1 MMKALDWAMI
11 ALVTVVAAS
20 GCAGPQSPPQPPS
33 SDIIGRLGFDPSTVA
48 PEHEGNIGEPG
59 LPAGFT
65 YKNVVPQGKYDDTD
79 VIALDPTE
87 RYLFFVAHLQYPD
100 GSVYRVDL
108 STGHVIR
115 LTTGLHRPGGIA
127 YYQPG
132 NVLLVAEEG
141 TGAGPQ
147 ERQLG
152 FYRAVRPDI
161 ADQPTPPPLRA
172 MGQYRGEG
180 VEVASPDTI
189 YLGEDQPNGGP
200 IYKYI
205 LDSPP
210 DLSRGTLY
218 VFKENQ
224 GWIKTAVLDAPDTGK
239 EGTNFYAGE
248 DMHLGPDGKLYLVL
262 SARAETR
269 VVAIDLTTARVT
281 NFVTATTPYA
291 NKRPPFESPDQL
303 AFAPNGTLFI
313 TAGGDVWAAIPDGPD
328 EDTLS
333 DGVYR
338 FLTGLDVVQGIWF
351 TRDGST
357 FYVAARARADVVLAI
372 TGFKFQ

>member
-1 MMKALDWAMI
+1 MRTIVWAI
-11 ALVTVVAAS
+11 AGLAILLS
-20 GCAGPQSPPQPPS
+20 GFGCAGPESPPVAPS
-33 SDIIGRLGFDPSTVA
+33 ADIIGRLGFDPSTVES
-48 PEHEGNIGEPG
+48 EHEANIGGLG

-65 YKNVVPQGKYDDTD
+65 YKDVVSPATYADID

-87 RYLFFVAHLQYPD
+87 RYLFFAVQLQYPG

-108 STGHVIR
+108 ATGDIMR
-115 LTTGLHRPGGIA
+115 LTSGLHRPGGIA
-127 YYQPG
+127 YYQSG

-152 FYRAVRPDI
+152 FYRAVKPDVP
-161 ADQPTPPPLRA
+161 DQPTPPPLRA
-172 MGQYRGEG
+172 MGQYRGKGIEI
-180 VEVASPDTI
+180 VSANTI

-200 IYKYI
+200 IYKYV

-210 DLSRGTLY
+210 ALATGALY

-224 GWIKTAVLDAPDTGK
+224 GWIETAILEAPDTGK

-248 DMHLGPDGKLYLVL
+248 DMHVGPDGRLYFVL

-269 VVAIDLTTARVT
+269 VVAVSLTTASVT

-291 NKRPPFESPDQL
+291 NIRPTFDKPDQL

-313 TAGGDVWAAIPDGPD
+313 TAGGDVWAALPDGPD

-338 FLTGLDVVQGIWF
+338 FLTGLGSAQGIWM
-351 TRDGST
+351 TRDGGT
-357 FYVAARARADVVLAI
+357 FYVAARGQEDAILAI
-372 TGFKFQ
+372 SGLKFQ